1 MFYDDLGK
9 ARHYY
14 TKGLLSVEEL
24 RRAEF
29 LDTVKRELSEA
40 ESEEELQRVHNRIC
54 KEKEEHSREHV
65 YPTMLEELLIQTEK
79 M

>member
-1 MFYDDLGK
+1 MFYDDLEK

-14 TKGLLSVEEL
+14 TKGLITEEEL

-29 LDTVKRELSEA
+29 MDEVKQELAKA
-40 ESEEELQRVHNRIC
+40 ESDAELQRIHNKIC
-54 KEKEEHSREHV
+54 KEKEKHTREHI
-65 YPTMLEELLIQTEK
+65 YPNMLEELLIQSER